1 MDLILALE
9 QKFDKINNRLDSNS
23 KVQLIKNNH
32 IKDLETVQSV
42 FDLTKEKK
50 YENGLNECRQEMLD
64 QLIQK
69 RNEQLEQVNEFKQ
82 SSQQNS
88 LTELESLKKSL
99 KQNYFA
105 FAKGLA
111 SAIES
116 ILFRSKLANPL
127 KFAQLVKY
135 SKLMSNEQQ
144 VSLINVKHLLDLPFI
159 HDLIVHVLPSNRIFI
174 HSFEAK
180 SMLVLNK
187 SGDLIHFKEIETG
200 NDYDTV
206 HVNATNVIA
215 YNRADLTVDVYNF
228 KLDLVHS
235 IKLERKY
242 CDDFNL
248 NNYEIALSTSVN
260 FYQFVIACYNY
271 KTTNLK
277 KKEISINKA
286 QLKNILDLGMK
297 VANYTFQL
305 VDLTDQFLFIKV
317 HGSCK
322 TRSAYHMCLLNRHD
336 NNNLFKYFKS
346 QYGRWLIY
354 NNQICLISREFF
366 EIYQTN
372 GLVKREPIKILFKF
386 RDVYS
391 TSNGKYIF
399 NLNFNADNFSLEFE
413 LY

>member
-1 MDLILALE
+1 MELIRDLE
-9 QKFDKINNRLDSNS
+9 EKFLNLDMKLNSNA
-23 KVQLIKNNH
+23 KQELVDIIYK
-32 IKDLETVQSV
+32 KDLEKIEHL
-42 FDLTKEKK
+42 FNAKK
-50 YENGLNECRQEMLD
+50 RRYKNGLNQCREEILKQN
-64 QLIQK
+64 IQI
-69 RNEQLEQVNEFKQ
+69 RDEQLQQVNEFIQ
-82 SSQQNS
+82 SSRQINLS
-88 LTELESLKKSL
+88 ELERLHNSIN
-99 KQNYFA
+99 QNYTA
-105 FAKGLA
+105 FAKGL
-111 SAIES
+111 SSVFES
-116 ILFRSKLANPL
+116 IMFRTKLSNPL
-127 KFAQLVKY
+127 KFAQLFKY
-135 SKLMSNEQQ
+135 VDLMSVEEQ
-144 VSLINVKHLLDLPFI
+144 VCLAKVKHPYIDYWF
-159 HDLIVHVLPSNRIFI
+159 VHVLPSNRIFI
-174 HSFEAK
+174 HSFEAEN
-180 SMLVLNK
+180 MFVLNK
-187 SGDLIHFKEIETG
+187 SGDLIHFKEIETD

-206 HVNATNVIA
+206 HVNGTNVIA
-215 YNRADLTVDVYNF
+215 YNRDNRIVDVYNF
-228 KLDLVHS
+228 KLELVHS

-322 TRSAYHMCLLNRHD
+322 ARSAYHMCLLNRHD

-372 GLVKREPIKILFKF
+372 GLVKREPIKILSKF